1 MSLCKHARS
10 APLCRPED
18 AIPCLCLLL
27 GEVRICTLGG
37 RGDWL
42 ALAFSV
48 SMTLRR
54 QGSALRIHRHR
65 WYKLFVKKRKDGGL
79 RRALAF
85 AAR

>member
-1 MSLCKHARS
+1 MYTGWQRRLVSSGL
-10 APLCRPED
+10 
-18 AIPCLCLLL
+18 
-27 GEVRICTLGG
+27 
-37 RGDWL
+37 
-42 ALAFSV
+42 SV